1 MDIVGRRYILIT
13 SESLRVNAIWSY
25 FSAFGSFA
33 MRSSLSYFRREKR
46 LYMCHA
52 STFKIIECCLSCEN
66 SFQGCSLFH
75 ILLNSRRE
83 RRRGRLRQPW
93 MDRGI
98 GVGVVVRPVKPR
110 KTTRLARRVGR
121 VKETTKSRS
130 ITGGIAKPARAC

>member
-66 SFQGCSLFH
+66 SFQGFSLFH

-93 MDRGI
+93 MDRSRRCGA
-98 GVGVVVRPVKPR
+98 
-110 KTTRLARRVGR
+110 TR
-121 VKETTKSRS
+121 ETAKNNAAGEESR
-130 ITGGIAKPARAC
+130 

>member
-1 MDIVGRRYILIT
+1 MDIVGRRYISIT
-13 SESLRVNAIWSY
+13 SGSLRVNAIWSY

-33 MRSSLSYFRREKR
+33 MRSSLSHFRREKR

-93 MDRGI
+93 MDRS
-98 GVGVVVRPVKPR
+98 RR
-110 KTTRLARRVGR
+110 CSATSETATARRVGR
-121 VKETTKSRS
+121 VKETTKPCS
-130 ITGGIAKPARAC
+130 ITGGIAKPAKTC